1 MRSFVVMAILG
12 LFVGQTVAMA
22 DGASRL
28 QQLLKKAS
36 KKPAA
41 SAQPAAE
48 GAIGAGPIREEYAI
62 NAQYRGTVK
71 KAYMDI
77 GQAWV
82 SLDITGQDRFTV
94 KSAGK
99 VTDPENKGHTY
110 ELSIDSDFKVEGNR
124 IDRTAD
130 RSTFNADAEKHRERL
145 LQDMP
150 FFYIAKHTAYPAVT
164 SKDTVWRL
172 NSQDYT
178 VRHVRTGGE
187 IQFTILERGT
197 MIGKFF
203 LEPSEGIPHTIK
215 KFRVMG
221 GNDVVLSFVSK
232 KYANSKD

>member
-1 MRSFVVMAILG
+1 MRALVVMAILG

-28 QQLLKKAS
+28 QNLLKKAS

-41 SAQPAAE
+41 AQAAAE
-48 GAIGAGPIREEYAI
+48 ESTPSGAIREEYAI

-82 SLDITGQDRFTV
+82 SLQLHGGNRFTV

-110 ELSIDSDFKVEGNR
+110 ELSIDADFKVEGNR

-145 LQDMP
+145 LLDMP
-150 FFYIAKHTAYPAVT
+150 FFYIAKHTAYPSVT

-172 NSQDYT
+172 NSQDFT

-203 LEPSEGIPHTIK
+203 LEPSEAIPHNIK

-232 KYANSKD
+232 KYANTKD